1 MWSLLNKTGN
11 NHQTCWV
18 LCIWSSFSS
27 EGNFARGLQSA
38 LGDFLAN
45 WHRWAVGVRA
55 ATIGPFNFIRI
66 LQAVLVDGQTI
77 LHFTRKRWD
86 VLARDDER
94 GQIEQVQKH
103 FVAVAVTQV
112 VSYF

>member
-1 MWSLLNKTGN
+1 M
-11 NHQTCWV
+11 
-18 LCIWSSFSS
+18 
-27 EGNFARGLQSA
+27 
-38 LGDFLAN
+38 
-45 WHRWAVGVRA
+45 RA
-55 ATIGPFNFIRI
+55 AVIGPFNFIRF

-112 VSYF
+112 VNFFNFLEIFVKNLPQSRAQVLITRRTSCTELLRSDHSLHQHHVIICQNE